1 MFISMIEKGTGMLHI
16 NYLILGAGGTGAC
29 IAGYLADAGKNVT
42 LIARNQ
48 TLEAIRR
55 DGLLICLGDETRTIP
70 VRAVSEEEYQGTA
83 DIIFVCVKG
92 YSLEEMYPLIR
103 RAAGPET
110 VVIPI
115 LNIYGTGERMAEA
128 LPGIQVLN
136 GCIYISAASQRPGVI
151 RMSGKIFRIVYGRVD
166 GKKDNPLLFQLEKD
180 LEEAGIEPVYSDQ
193 IRRDT
198 LQKFAMVSPMA
209 AVGAYYDVTCAEM
222 KKPGEI
228 RDRYAACIAEIDSLA
243 RAMGLRFPVD
253 VVQENLHILDGLADD
268 CTASMQKD
276 LKRGER
282 SEIDGLVYEVVRMG
296 HRMGVPVPNYEEIA
310 ASLFKRLNKL

>member
-1 MFISMIEKGTGMLHI
+1 MPPI

-29 IAGYLADAGKNVT
+29 IAGYLTDAGKNVT

-55 DGLLICLGDETRTIP
+55 DGLLICLGKESRRIS

-103 RAAGPET
+103 RASGPKT

-115 LNIYGTGERMAEA
+115 LNIYGTGERMAKEF
-128 LPGIQVLN
+128 PGIQVLN
-136 GCIYISAASQRPGVI
+136 GCIYISAAARKPGVI
-151 RMSGKIFRIVYGRVD
+151 QMSGKIFRIVYGSVD
-166 GKKDNPLLFQLEKD
+166 GRKDNPLLFQLEED
-180 LEEAGIEPVYSDQ
+180 LRDAGITPVYSDQ

-209 AVGAYYDVTCAEM
+209 AVGSYYDVPCGAM

-243 RAMGLRFPVD
+243 RAMGMKFPVD
-253 VVQENLHILDGLADD
+253 VVQENLKILDGLSDD
-268 CTASMQKD
+268 YTASMQKD
-276 LKRGER
+276 LKRGGP

-296 HRMGVPVPNYEEIA
+296 HRLGVPVPNYEEIA
-310 ASLFKRLNKL
+310 EALFIRLKKE

>member
-1 MFISMIEKGTGMLHI
+1 MIKLNPI
-16 NYLILGAGGTGAC
+16 NYLILGAGGTGGC
-29 IAGYLADAGKNVT
+29 IAGYLTDAGKNVT

-55 DGLLICLGDETRTIP
+55 DGLLICLGNEMRSIP

-103 RAAGPET
+103 RASGPGT

-115 LNIYGTGERMAEA
+115 LNIYGTGERMAED
-128 LPGIQVLN
+128 LPGIEVLN

-166 GKKDNPLLFQLEKD
+166 GRKDNPMLFQLEED
-180 LEEAGIEPVYSDQ
+180 LREAGITPVYSDQ

-209 AVGAYYDVTCAEM
+209 AVGAFYDVPCGEM

-228 RDRYAACIAEIDSLA
+228 RDRYVACVAEIDSIA
-243 RAMGLRFPVD
+243 RAMGLNFPVD
-253 VVQENLHILDGLADD
+253 VVQENLRILDGLSDD
-268 CTASMQKD
+268 STASMQKD
-276 LKRGER
+276 LKRGSL
-282 SEIDGLVYEVVRMG
+282 SEIDGLVYEVVRLG
-296 HRMGVPVPNYEEIA
+296 HRLGVPVPNYEEIA
-310 ASLFKRLNKL
+310 ESLLLRLKNQ